1 MLWPPSWTS
10 HVTDSP
16 DMIEASLGENESFLT
31 TTLAGEAIAG
41 AAAARAAP
49 TATAKGT
56 ERLVKA
62 RWLRMGMLALLV
74 RTRRDAGSS
83 THVGIARCRGRAR
96 SDIRPAACRVLE
108 KH

>member
-1 MLWPPSWTS
+1 MLWPPCWTS
-10 HVTDSP
+10 HVTESP
-16 DMIEASLGENESFLT
+16 DMIETSLGENESLAT
-31 TTLAGEAIAG
+31 VTVAGEAIAG
-41 AAAARAAP
+41 AATARAAP
-49 TATAKGT
+49 AATAKGMV
-56 ERLVKA
+56 RLAKA

-83 THVGIARCRGRAR
+83 THMGIARCRGRAR